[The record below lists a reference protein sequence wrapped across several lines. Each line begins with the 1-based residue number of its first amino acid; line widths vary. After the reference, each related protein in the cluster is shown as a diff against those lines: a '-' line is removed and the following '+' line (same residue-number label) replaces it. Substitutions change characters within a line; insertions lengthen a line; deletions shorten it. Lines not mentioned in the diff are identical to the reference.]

1 MGDRYKMTMTQDV
14 SDQVE
19 DLLVV
24 WHCWMQA
31 QREFLGAPRV
41 SPGFAHADST
51 DVYEDGG
58 DRDDKINRYQAE
70 QVNVCIDELRFEYR
84 LVISVHA
91 KNKATGATVFRNP
104 RLQYLSPE
112 ARHAAYQ
119 EAKVAL
125 LQRLLKRSLISLVDT
140 VRKLE
145 LTRGKAGELRLKHS

>member
-1 MGDRYKMTMTQDV
+1 MTMTQEV
-14 SDQVE
+14 SDQIE

-24 WHCWMQA
+24 WHYWMQA

-51 DVYEDGG
+51 DVYDDGD
-58 DRDDKINRYQAE
+58 DRDDKINRYKAE
-70 QVNVCIDELRFEYR
+70 KVGLCIDELRFEYR

-91 KNKATGATVFRNP
+91 KNKAAGATVFRNP

-125 LQRLLKRSLISLVDT
+125 LQRLLKRDLIQPVDT
-140 VRKLE
+140 VHKEDSNLD
-145 LTRGKAGELRLKHS
+145 KAGELRLKSL